1 MGERSLDFWAGH
13 LAAYREMR
21 LTVAETGRRLDMLA
35 KADTLPLLAAI
46 KWPDEVPDEM
56 KREVI
61 ERFALPM
68 AQAMAPAVR
77 EAFRTLEEAVDR
89 VIEGLEALLRQEL
102 KL

>member
-1 MGERSLDFWAGH
+1 MGERSLDYWAGH

-21 LTVAETGRRLDMLA
+21 LVMAETGRNLDALA
-35 KADTLPLLAAI
+35 DADTELLLATV
-46 KWPDEVPDEM
+46 KWPDDTTDET

-61 ERFALPM
+61 ERFVLPM

-77 EAFRTLEEAVDR
+77 GSYRTLEAAVDR
-89 VIEGLEALLRQEL
+89 VIGEVEALLRQEL